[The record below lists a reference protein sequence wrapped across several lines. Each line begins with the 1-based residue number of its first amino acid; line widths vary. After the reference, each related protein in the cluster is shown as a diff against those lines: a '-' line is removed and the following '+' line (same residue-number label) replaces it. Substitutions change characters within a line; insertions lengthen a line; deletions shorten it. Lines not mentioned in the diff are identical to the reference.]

1 MCVWVLD
8 SVSVWNLDW
17 VWNWQI
23 VRLYV
28 GPDVHSNQIAKNEQM
43 IRDNSACESI
53 YRRMREENGEKQ

>member
-1 MCVWVLD
+1 MCVWVLVD

-28 GPDVHSNQIAKNEQM
+28 GSDVHSNQIAKKM
-43 IRDNSACESI
+43 IRDDSACESI
-53 YRRMREENGEKQ
+53 YRRMKEENGEKQ